1 MLRHAK
7 LLAKVRNSPCS
18 LNGGGLHVKY
28 FSRSCLSLE
37 KIDDRPSEKVNLPRK
52 TFLHNLADR
61 VSGED
66 TTLEQWKTRIN
77 ATVKHLEE
85 EEKRQPKSRFHRHL
99 FALIVMTLPVYVLL
113 ELLLYFDDRHS
124 KHLEQQL
131 GAVLKNEGSFTLFN
145 LDLYSSKPTKDVRET
160 QALNREKFY
169 SNREVARMNFEK
181 LSYTEQ
187 VKQLKDNI
195 KQQQP

>member
-7 LLAKVRNSPCS
+7 LLAKVRRGSCS
-18 LNGGGLHVKY
+18 LNGGHEKY
-28 FSRSCLSLE
+28 FSRSCLLRE